1 MAPRRIQPPRP
12 QDPSRTGS
20 KETQES
26 IDLGRFVEKAY
37 LDYSMTVILD
47 RALPHLAD
55 GLKPVQR
62 RILYAMHE
70 LGLGNS
76 SKFKKS
82 ARTVGDVIGKFH
94 PHGDQAAYEALVL
107 MAQPFSCR
115 YPLVTGQGNFGS
127 PDNPKSFAAMRYTEC
142 RLSPYAELLLSEL
155 DQGTVDWAPNFDGTL
170 EEPVLLPARIP
181 WVLLNGSS
189 GIAVGMATDIP
200 PHNLGEITRA
210 LIHLLDHPKTE
221 PAGLLSHIPGPDFP
235 SEAEITTSPEELRAL
250 YETGS
255 GMIRCRARCHR
266 EGHDLVV
273 DALPYQV
280 SGSAVLTELARLVGA
295 GELPWVRDLRDE
307 SDQEHPTR
315 LVITLREGE
324 LPLEG
329 IFEHLCAVCDLE
341 RNYRVNFNV
350 ITPAGAPRVLP
361 FVDLLR
367 QWLEFRLATLERLLR
382 WQLSRVQARLEV
394 VTGLLRVHHDLDAVI
409 RVIRE
414 SDEPRE
420 ELMRVFELSERQ
432 AEAILDMRLR
442 QLARLESL
450 VLEKEQQT
458 LAARETEIAD
468 TLSSPARL
476 RKMARAQLL
485 ADRERFADARRS
497 PLQPRSAAERL
508 SRERAVRGEP
518 VTVALTRRG
527 WIRTARGHNWD
538 PSQSTYRSGD
548 SFLALSRGESQETLV
563 LFDSQGRV
571 YNLGPDDLPD
581 GRSPG
586 IPLTSRLDPPP
597 DARFVALTFW
607 RPETPVLWVDAW
619 GYGLILPAS
628 ALRVRLRKGRP
639 LFRLPE
645 GDRAL
650 AASSLGLADRVV
662 LLASSGRLLVIDPE
676 RVPRLGRGR
685 GVRLFAIP
693 AERREEEQLLV
704 ALPLAPGEGLR
715 LVKGRNQCLLP
726 ASGLESYRGDRGRR
740 GRLLP
745 DPWPRRMEDLVV
757 ETIPAKGG

>member
-1 MAPRRIQPPRP
+1 MRPRRKTHSRPPEPRLG
-12 QDPSRTGS
+12 SR
-20 KETQES
+20 ETHES

-76 SKFKKS
+76 PKFKKS

-170 EEPVLLPARIP
+170 EEPLLLPARMP

-189 GIAVGMATDIP
+189 GIAVGMAPDIP
-200 PHNLGEITRA
+200 PHNLGEIARA
-210 LIHLLDHPKTE
+210 LIHLLDHPKAD
-221 PAGLLSHIPGPDFP
+221 PATLWADVPGPDFP
-235 SEAEITTSPEELRAL
+235 TDAEITTDPEELKTL
-250 YETGS
+250 YKTGS
-255 GMIRCRARCHR
+255 GMIRCRARYLR

-273 DALPYQV
+273 NALPYQV
-280 SGSAVLTELARLVGA
+280 SGSEVLTELARLIEA

-324 LPLEG
+324 LPVER
-329 IFEHLCAVCDLE
+329 IFEHLCAVSDLE
-341 RNYRVNFNV
+341 RSYRVNFNV
-350 ITPAGAPRVLP
+350 ITPAGAPRVLAL
-361 FVDLLR
+361 VDLLK
-367 QWLEFRLATLERLLR
+367 QWLEFRLATQERLLR
-382 WQLSRVQARLEV
+382 WQLGRVQARLEV

-414 SDEPRE
+414 SDEVRE

-450 VLEKEQQT
+450 VLEKEKQT
-458 LAARETEIAD
+458 LAARETEITD

-476 RKMARAQLL
+476 RKMVRAQLL

-497 PLQPRSAAERL
+497 PLVPRLPAGRL
-508 SRERAVRGEP
+508 SRERSVRGEA
-518 VTVALTRRG
+518 VTVALSRRG
-527 WIRTARGHNWD
+527 WIRTARGHEWD

-548 SFLALSRGESQETLV
+548 SFLALARGDSRETLI
-563 LFDSQGRV
+563 LFDSQGRI
-571 YNLGPDDLPD
+571 YNLGPDELPD

-586 IPLTSRLDPPP
+586 IPLTSQLDPPT
-597 DARFVALTFW
+597 DARFVSLAFGKS
-607 RPETPVLWVDAW
+607 EMSVLWADAW
-619 GYGLILPAS
+619 GYGFVLPAP
-628 ALRVRLRKGRP
+628 ALRVRLRRGRQ

-645 GDRAL
+645 GDVAL
-650 AASSLGLADRVV
+650 AARSLDLADRVA
-662 LLASSGRLLVIDPE
+662 LLASSGRLLVIDPGE
-676 RVPRLGRGR
+676 IPHLDRGR
-685 GVRLFAIP
+685 GVRLLAIP
-693 AERREEEQLLV
+693 TERRGEECLLV
-704 ALPLAPGEGLR
+704 AVPLAPGEGLR
-715 LVKGRNQCLLP
+715 LVSGRHECPLSP
-726 ASGLESYRGDRGRR
+726 ARLETYRGNRGRR
-740 GRLLP
+740 GRGLP

-757 ETIPAKGG
+757 EVVPAKGG